1 AGQHWT
7 SRGSLLARARQ
18 ADAKGRTPRQIT
30 RVRFHAEDVPDKSP
44 VASIAADSRVLR
56 PGIVV
61 SFDGSQSFDPESDAL
76 TFQWDFGDGSA
87 PSTDVAPTPACAS
100 ADSSRT
106 VRLTV
111 SDGQKSADA
120 TLTLLS
126 CSLPAGHTPGTLAIG
141 ADAALEFGAVAAGAS
156 ATRTVDVQNASAD
169 PNSSLAVCAAPAGAR
184 FPGHPPPPAPR
195 APARGPLPVTFAP
208 PA

>member
-1 AGQHWT
+1 
-7 SRGSLLARARQ
+7 
-18 ADAKGRTPRQIT
+18 
-30 RVRFHAEDVPDKSP
+30 
-44 VASIAADSRVLR
+44 ASIAADSRVLR

-87 PSTDVAPTPACAS
+87 PSTDVAPTHAYAS

-169 PNSSLAVCAAPAGAR
+169 PNSSLAVCVAVDGAGFAVTPTR
-184 FPGHPPPPAPR
+184 LDLGAQERGTFTVTFPPPAPG
-195 APARGPLPVTFAP
+195 PAAAPLPPPASPGHRPPLAP
-208 PA
+208 P